1 VHVTTEAALSAA
13 PKLASAG
20 RSGMN
25 LIARTGSVWTS
36 SVISRPIF
44 PSAPAITTTFLRR
57 TVVFLGRTA
66 WPPTCEG

>member
-1 VHVTTEAALSAA
+1 VHVTTQAALFAA

-25 LIARTGSVWTS
+25 FIARTGSVWTS
-36 SVISRPIF
+36 SGTSRPIF
-44 PSAPAITTTFLRR
+44 PSARAMTTTFLRR
-57 TVVFLGRTA
+57 TVVFPGRTA